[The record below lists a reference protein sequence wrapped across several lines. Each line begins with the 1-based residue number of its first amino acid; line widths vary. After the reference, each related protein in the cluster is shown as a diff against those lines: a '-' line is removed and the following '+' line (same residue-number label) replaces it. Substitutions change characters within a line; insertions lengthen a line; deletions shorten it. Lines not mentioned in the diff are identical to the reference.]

1 MYEILSAFQS
11 TRDWRTAFLQVIPV
25 RKADPE
31 YASAR
36 LARKRG
42 RTEADRFE
50 AGGVSEASSSQ
61 DDTSSG
67 DDNSEPGEAV
77 SALKAAV
84 GAPE

>member
-36 LARKRG
+36 HARKRG
-42 RTEADRFE
+42 RTEADGDE
-50 AGGVSEASSSQ
+50 PGAVSEASSSQ
-61 DDTSSG
+61 DDPSSG
-67 DDNSEPGEAV
+67 DDDSEPGEV
-77 SALKAAV
+77 ESALKAAV